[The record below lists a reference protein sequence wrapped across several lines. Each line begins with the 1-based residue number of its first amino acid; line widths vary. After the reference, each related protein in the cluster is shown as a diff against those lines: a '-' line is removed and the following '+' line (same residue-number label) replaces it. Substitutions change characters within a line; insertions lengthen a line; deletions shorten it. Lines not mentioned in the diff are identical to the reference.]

1 VCHFFFYRK
10 TAGGD
15 VFEVV
20 LALEGGGSVPVDVKD
35 NNNGTYVCAY
45 TVTKPGVHTLTV
57 ALRTAAGQAEVCG
70 SPYAVR
76 VSADPA
82 EEVRRRY

>member
-1 VCHFFFYRK
+1 M
-10 TAGGD
+10 
-15 VFEVV
+15 FEVA

-35 NNNGTYVCAY
+35 NNNGTYVCTY

-57 ALRTAAGQAEVCG
+57 ALRTTAGQAEICG

-82 EEVRRRY
+82 EEVRRRYSVYLLC